1 MMRPDH
7 LLCHH
12 LGVPLSKVMKK
23 TELGHQEGL
32 MLFLSMQLLS
42 SFLIAL
48 KNVQVLI
55 KKTRRGWCPR
65 TGGGKW

>member
-48 KNVQVLI
+48 KMF
-55 KKTRRGWCPR
+55 KF
-65 TGGGKW
+65 